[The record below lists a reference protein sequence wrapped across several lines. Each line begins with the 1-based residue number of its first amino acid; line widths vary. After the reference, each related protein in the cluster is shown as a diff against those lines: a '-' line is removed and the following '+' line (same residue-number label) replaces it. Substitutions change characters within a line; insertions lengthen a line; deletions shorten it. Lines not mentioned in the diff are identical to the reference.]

1 MISIIF
7 SFFFFSNVFKAN
19 LFVFSNKIERQNW
32 IKIGKKFHSLDID
45 ERTSINWTFIV
56 VAIYTRNIPLHH
68 SAFLFFPLS
77 LSLSLSLHDPLP
89 LSNRTDISRK
99 FLTRVLRKTVSAF
112 PCFDFARKAME
123 REWRVRGGQ
132 ILSRGLTAGYGLKGV
147 KCYYCKGYVCGRE
160 Y

>member
-1 MISIIF
+1 MNEPRLIGLSLSLQSIHETSLCITLL
-7 SFFFFSNVFKAN
+7 SFFF
-19 LFVFSNKIERQNW
+19 LF
-32 IKIGKKFHSLDID
+32 
-45 ERTSINWTFIV
+45 
-56 VAIYTRNIPLHH
+56 P
-68 SAFLFFPLS
+68 
-77 LSLSLSLHDPLP
+77 SLSLSLHDPLP

>member
-1 MISIIF
+1 MKNNCHKMPLIVGNKQVSPSEKFTNDDTLIRLSLLLQFAHKTTPLVAAVF
-7 SFFFFSNVFKAN
+7 SFFSLPPPPPHP
-19 LFVFSNKIERQNW
+19 LF
-32 IKIGKKFHSLDID
+32 
-45 ERTSINWTFIV
+45 
-56 VAIYTRNIPLHH
+56 
-68 SAFLFFPLS
+68 
-77 LSLSLSLHDPLP
+77 
-89 LSNRTDISRK
+89 SNRTDNISRK

-112 PCFDFARKAME
+112 PGFDFPRKAME